1 MTEPFDI
8 AIIGGGLVGISLA
21 CVLGA
26 RGLRVAVIEAVP
38 PPAGEGPGCDD
49 RGLALAYGSRRIF
62 EGMGLWGAIGPEATP
77 IHRIHV
83 SERGR
88 FGATRIDRDEEGVEA
103 LGYVVES
110 RVLGRILR
118 ERLADLES
126 VEWIC
131 PAALESVTNEGPV
144 ACAELRAGDALR
156 TVHARLLVAADGAHS
171 AVRAALGIPV
181 RRWEYGQSAV
191 LANVTPERSHGN
203 TAYERFTDQGPLALL
218 PLGPDRCAAV
228 WTRRDECVAAVLAL
242 DDAGFLAAFQ
252 SCFGERLG
260 RFLRAGVRTAQ
271 PLSLMLALEPV
282 RARVALLGNA
292 AHTVH
297 PVAGQGFNLG
307 LRDVAVLAELIVNA
321 TARGD
326 DPGAA
331 PVLDTYARRR
341 RRDQRRVAL
350 FTDALVRVFAV
361 PLAPVA
367 AIRTAG
373 LVALD
378 LCPPAKHR
386 LARRTMGIAGRL
398 SRLARGLPV

>member
-1 MTEPFDI
+1 MAEPFDT

-26 RGLRVAVIEAVP
+26 RGLRVAVIEAVS

-62 EGMGLWGAIGPEATP
+62 EGMDLWGTIGPEATP

-88 FGATRIDRDEEGVEA
+88 FGATRIDRDDEGVEA

-110 RVLGRILR
+110 RVLGRILM

-131 PAALESVTNEGPV
+131 PAALESVTSEGTA
-144 ACAELRAGDALR
+144 ACVELRAGGVSR
-156 TVHARLLVAADGAHS
+156 TVRARLLVAADGAHS

-181 RRWEYGQSAV
+181 RRREYGQSAV
-191 LANVTPERSHGN
+191 LANVTPERFHGN
-203 TAYERFTDQGPLALL
+203 TAYERFTEQGPLALL
-218 PLGPDRCAAV
+218 PLGPDRCAMV
-228 WTRRDECVAAVLAL
+228 WTRRDERVAEVLAL
-242 DDAGFLAAFQ
+242 DDAGFLAAIQ
-252 SCFGERLG
+252 VCFGERLG

-271 PLSLMLALEPV
+271 PLSLTLALEPV
-282 RARVALLGNA
+282 RPRVALLGNA

-307 LRDVAVLAELIVNA
+307 LRDVAVLAELVVDA

-326 DPGAA
+326 DPGDA
-331 PVLDTYARRR
+331 PLLDAYARRR

-367 AIRTAG
+367 AMRTAG

-386 LARRTMGIAGRL
+386 LARRAMGIAGRL
-398 SRLARGLPV
+398 SRLDRGLPV